1 MIFEHYFK
9 CEYMRA
15 TISVIPM
22 RSEPSE
28 RSEMCSEV
36 LFGEEIEIIEKF
48 DKWSKIR
55 SKKDKYEGFISNNM
69 LPREENDFREPRI
82 ISSSI
87 AIATSQGETPIILPA
102 GSLVPKEGIFINN
115 KHYKIKDEDCLERN
129 FCEIEKVALQFLNA
143 PYLWGGKTIFGID
156 CSGFVQTVFFIC
168 GKQLPR
174 DASQQV
180 ALGTTVDF
188 LTETKT
194 GDLAFFENENGKI
207 VHVGILLN
215 NHQIIHASG
224 QVKISQIDNYGILAD
239 SQNGYSHKLRIIKR
253 ID

>member
-1 MIFEHYFK
+1 
-9 CEYMRA
+9 MRA

-22 RSEPSE
+22 RIEPSE
-28 RSEMCSEV
+28 QSEMCSEI
-36 LFGEEIEIIEKF
+36 LFGEEIEIIEQL

-55 SKKDKYEGFISNNM
+55 SKRDNYEGFISNNM
-69 LPREENDFREPRI
+69 LPRQKINFQESCI
-82 ISSSI
+82 ISTPI
-87 AIATSQGETPIILPA
+87 AYATVQGETPIILPA
-102 GSLVPKEGIFINN
+102 GSVVPEEGITFNN
-115 KHYKIKDEDCLERN
+115 KLYKIKDEDYQKRN

-168 GKQLPR
+168 GRQLPR

-188 LTETKT
+188 LTEAKT

-224 QVKISQIDNYGILAD
+224 QVKISQIDNYGILSD

-253 ID
+253 MD